1 MPRAT
6 SYRRQEVRHL
16 RRLAHRTLNSMVLD
30 DDFVAPEMDW
40 AEPPLVKKATG
51 ERDLQQWFVS
61 LAADDLK
68 DQ

>member
-6 SYRRQEVRHL
+6 SYRRQEIRHL
-16 RRLAHRTLNSMVLD
+16 RRIANRALQTMVFD
-30 DDFVAPEMDW
+30 DDLVAPEMDW
-40 AEPPLVKKATG
+40 ADPPLVTATG

-61 LAADDLK
+61 LAADDIK